1 MPKWLE
7 SLEEEDLNFLRRFVL
22 ASGSLKDLA
31 HAYGV
36 SYPTIRLRLDRL
48 IAKIKVVESEAAVSE
63 FERVLRIQLSEG
75 KVDSSTFKL
84 LMDAHRRD
92 NQQKQGEFS

>member
-7 SLEEEDLNFLRRFVL
+7 ALEEDDLNFLRRFVL

-31 HAYGV
+31 GTYGV

-48 IAKIKVVESEAAVSE
+48 IAKIKLVESDAPASE
-63 FERVLRIQLSEG
+63 FERVLRLQLSEG

-92 NQQKQGEFS
+92 NPSTQGESS

>member
-1 MPKWLE
+1 MPKWLDA
-7 SLEEEDLNFLRRFVL
+7 LEEEDLNFLRRFVL

-31 HAYGV
+31 GTYGV

-48 IAKIKVVESEAAVSE
+48 IAKIKVVESEAPVSE
-63 FERVLRIQLSEG
+63 FERVLRLQLSEG

-84 LMDAHRRD
+84 LMDAHRRE
-92 NQQKQGEFS
+92 NSSTQGESS

>member
-7 SLEEEDLNFLRRFVL
+7 ALEEDDLNFLRRFVL
-22 ASGSLKDLA
+22 SSGSLKDLA
-31 HAYGV
+31 GTYGV

-48 IAKIKVVESEAAVSE
+48 IAKIKVVESEAPTSE

-75 KVDSSTFKL
+75 KVDSLTFKL

-92 NQQKQGEFS
+92 TSAPQGESS